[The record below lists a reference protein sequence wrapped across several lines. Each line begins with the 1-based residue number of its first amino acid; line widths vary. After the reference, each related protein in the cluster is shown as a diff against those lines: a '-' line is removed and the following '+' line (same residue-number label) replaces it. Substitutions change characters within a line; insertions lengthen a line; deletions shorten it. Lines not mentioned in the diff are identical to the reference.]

1 MAKAAE
7 DAFIDG
13 SLLILKNTATRMTVC
28 SAQPTGSTPP
38 TVANINTVRLAE
50 VVMATGD
57 FTIANGD
64 TSGRKVSMTAKT
76 GLPITGA
83 GTQNATHVVLDNGTS
98 MLYCTT
104 CTSQALT
111 NGNTVNVPLWKVEIA
126 DPT

>member
-13 SLLILKNTATRMTVC
+13 ALNILKTTATRMVVC
-28 SAQPTGSTPP
+28 SGQPAGTPP
-38 TVANINTVRLAE
+38 TVAQINTVRLAE
-50 VVMATGD
+50 VTMANGD

-64 TSGRKVSMTAKT
+64 TSGRKVSMTAKS
-76 GLPITGA
+76 GVPITV
-83 GTQNATHVVLDNGTS
+83 TNTATHITLDNGTNG
-98 MLYCTT
+98 LYCTT

-111 NGNTVNVPLWKVEIA
+111 ASNTVNIPLWKIEIA